1 MHGEGEMLLSGWQVN
16 AENTDED
23 LTQIYELHWLLTEL
37 VLKLHLFEKVQAKVR
52 CERGKNLESHARQHS
67 PYISSSHEQ
76 RGTVVT
82 R

>member
-1 MHGEGEMLLSGWQVN
+1 MILNVVWTIVGEIKVQM
-16 AENTDED
+16 
-23 LTQIYELHWLLTEL
+23 
-37 VLKLHLFEKVQAKVR
+37 HLFEKVQAKVR